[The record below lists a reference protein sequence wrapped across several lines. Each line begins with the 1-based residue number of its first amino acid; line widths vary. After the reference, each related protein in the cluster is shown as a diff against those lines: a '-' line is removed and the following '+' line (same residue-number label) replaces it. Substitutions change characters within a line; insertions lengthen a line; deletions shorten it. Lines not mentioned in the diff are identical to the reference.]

1 MMLMNHSKSAISR
14 LAATLIFGMI
24 AFASP
29 GLSSA
34 QAGARPPGAPSP
46 VFNGGQAQLQ
56 RTQLRAGMFL
66 ISAEVADS
74 PQSRANGLMMRTKMA
89 TNEGM
94 LFVFEKAD
102 PQCFWMRNTLLPL
115 SIAFLDEEGTILNI
129 ADMQPKSDDSHCSA
143 KPAKYALEMNQGWFK
158 AKGIAA
164 GAKIAGVT
172 K

>member
-1 MMLMNHSKSAISR
+1 MTLMNHSKSALSR
-14 LAATLIFGMI
+14 LLATLILGLIPI
-24 AFASP
+24 ALPS
-29 GLSSA
+29 LSIA
-34 QAGARPPGAPSP
+34 QEAARPLGAPP
-46 VFNGGQAQLQ
+46 AAFNGGQAQLP

-94 LFVFEKAD
+94 LFVFERAD

-115 SIAFLDEEGTILNI
+115 SIAFLDEEGIILNI

-158 AKGIAA
+158 AKGILA

>member
-1 MMLMNHSKSAISR
+1 MTPMNRTKSFFSRLSAI
-14 LAATLIFGMI
+14 LIFGLLP
-24 AFASP
+24 FVLP

-34 QAGARPPGAPSP
+34 EDNVRPPGAPP
-46 VFNGGQAQLQ
+46 AIFNGGQAQLP

-66 ISAEVADS
+66 ISAEVANS
-74 PQSRANGLMMRTKMA
+74 PQTRANGLMMRTQMA

-94 LFVFEKAD
+94 LFVFERAD

-164 GAKIAGVT
+164 GAKIAGIM